1 MYGAIAGT
9 NQSSILESNVH
20 LKFEGEIAQATNITY
35 QQGAILLDDTQV
47 SLMVRDPEKY
57 LRDYK
62 VGTSSRRPYYD
73 TTQNFAINMKNYHF
87 QAAQVWLMGDGDYD
101 SHPSQPG
108 NEYSGGG
115 GVGNGIQNFV
125 WPRDYLKL
133 DWSSFPSSSYTGFTT
148 VSVTAGPSFTN
159 TRSTK
164 FENLD
169 HATKNRQSGEF
180 TNLIK
185 SSGSAASAYT
195 LSFWFK
201 PGNNN
206 HENQN
211 IFNAFSQYNTMEGTS
226 IIRVMYNGNTGSTR
240 NIRFNVFD
248 QSGGLDKDN
257 FRLDLS
263 TPVGDVTHTNGSNGF
278 HHIAITCGGSA
289 NAYTSASLGIKIYIN
304 GVLQTLTDNS
314 NGGGIEDVPPGG
326 ETFSIAP
333 NKIAVGRQPTNAN
346 YMRDSKVDELSFF
359 NKELSASEVASL
371 YNGGSPSNLAIFTPG
386 PAHWYRMGD
395 GDSGTTLADSIGNAD
410 LTMNNMSESN
420 FVTDVPS

>member
-1 MYGAIAGT
+1 M
-9 NQSSILESNVH
+9 
-20 LKFEGEIAQATNITY
+20 
-35 QQGAILLDDTQV
+35 
-47 SLMVRDPEKY
+47 
-57 LRDYK
+57 
-62 VGTSSRRPYYD
+62 
-73 TTQNFAINMKNYHF
+73 
-87 QAAQVWLMGDGDYD
+87 
-101 SHPSQPG
+101 
-108 NEYSGGG
+108 
-115 GVGNGIQNFV
+115 
-125 WPRDYLKL
+125 
-133 DWSSFPSSSYTGFTT
+133 
-148 VSVTAGPSFTN
+148 SVTAGPSFTN
-159 TRSTK
+159 TKSTK

-169 HATKNRQSGEF
+169 HATRNRQSGEF

-185 SSGSAASAYT
+185 AVGAASSAYT

-211 IFNAFSQYNTMEGTS
+211 IFNAFSQYNTFVGTS

-240 NIRFNVFD
+240 NIRFYVQD
-248 QSGGLDKDN
+248 QSGGLDGDN
-257 FRLDLS
+257 YKLDLS

-278 HHIAITCGGSA
+278 HHIAITNSGAA

-314 NGGGIEDVPPGG
+314 NGGGIEDVPSGG

-333 NKIAVGRQPTNAN
+333 NKIALGRQPTNAN
-346 YMRDSKVDELSFF
+346 YMRDSKLDELSFF
-359 NKELSASEVASL
+359 NTELNATEVACL
-371 YNGGSPSNLAIFTPG
+371 YNGGSPSDLDIFVPA

-395 GDSGTTLADSIGNAD
+395 GDSGTTIQDNVGIAT